1 AHLAVHAAPLEEGEL
16 DGELEGVP
24 RGVVDRD
31 LQPLHARPHRL
42 PRRVLPHPEQ
52 QPARRTAA
60 LQLPAHRPE
69 HVPVALRQR
78 GAAQVAP
85 LDRRAPLR
93 ERAQRLQR
101 ILGRLAHH
109 GAPCCKTSMS
119 SDGASGAASS
129 SACSTAP
136 RSFSGDVFNPA
147 GSATMR
153 SRTASRPSDSTCTVL
168 RLSLR
173 KVSTFPSPACTRAS
187 SGSGCSPC
195 NTSRL
200 P

>member
-85 LDRRAPLR
+85 LDRRAPPANARSDCSGSWGGSPITALPAAR
-93 ERAQRLQR
+93 PRCPATARRARPPAAPAPPR
-101 ILGRLAHH
+101 PAASPATSSTPPGPPRCAAAPRPAPATAP
-109 GAPCCKTSMS
+109 APCC
-119 SDGASGAASS
+119 G
-129 SACSTAP
+129 
-136 RSFSGDVFNPA
+136 
-147 GSATMR
+147 
-153 SRTASRPSDSTCTVL
+153 
-168 RLSLR
+168 
-173 KVSTFPSPACTRAS
+173 
-187 SGSGCSPC
+187 
-195 NTSRL
+195 
-200 P
+200 